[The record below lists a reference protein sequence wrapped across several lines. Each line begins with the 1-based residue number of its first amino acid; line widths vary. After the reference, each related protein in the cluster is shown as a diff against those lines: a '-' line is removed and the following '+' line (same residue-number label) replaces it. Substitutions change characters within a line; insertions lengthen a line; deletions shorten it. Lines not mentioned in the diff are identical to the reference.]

1 MEGLKGKDQDLI
13 KMDKLDK
20 KILELLSEDG
30 RKSYRKISRE
40 IGVSVGTVHNRVDK
54 LSKYG
59 IISKFVPV
67 IDHERLGY
75 NLTAII
81 GVEIKSG
88 TIEFLRDQKEYKE
101 NLLAV
106 YDVTG
111 QFDGIIVAK
120 FKNTNELNLFIK
132 SLLKNDV
139 VIRTYTQT
147 VLNIVKE
154 ELNTSMIAFD
164 ENDELFRN
172 KDRYDNLDVQME
184 DINDEIIIGRED
196 ETYGE

>member
-1 MEGLKGKDQDLI
+1 MINDVYPEYNEETENMI
-13 KMDKLDK
+13 IEMDELDK
-20 KILELLSEDG
+20 KILELLSDDG

-40 IGVSVGTVHNRVDK
+40 LGVSVGTVHNRVDK
-54 LSKYG
+54 LTRYG

-67 IDHERLGY
+67 IDHEKLGY

-81 GVEIKSG
+81 GLEIKGG
-88 TIEFLRDQKEYKE
+88 TVGFLADKDEYKD

-111 QFDGIIVAK
+111 QFDGFIIAK
-120 FKNTNELNLFIK
+120 FRNTYELNAFIK
-132 SLLKNDV
+132 QLLKEET

-154 ELNTSMIAFD
+154 ELNTSMIDF
-164 ENDELFRN
+164 E
-172 KDRYDNLDVQME
+172 
-184 DINDEIIIGRED
+184 
-196 ETYGE
+196 

>member
-1 MEGLKGKDQDLI
+1 MIDDTYPEYEQQPENMILE
-13 KMDKLDK
+13 MDELDK
-20 KILELLSEDG
+20 RILELLSDDG

-40 IGVSVGTVHNRVDK
+40 LGVSVGTIHNRVDK
-54 LSKYG
+54 LTKHG

-67 IDHERLGY
+67 IDHEKLGY

-81 GVEIKSG
+81 GVEIKGG
-88 TIEFLRDQKEYKE
+88 TVGFLADKNEYKD

-111 QFDGIIVAK
+111 QFDGIIIAK
-120 FKNTNELNLFIK
+120 FKNTFELNYFIK
-132 SLLKNDV
+132 QLLKEET

-154 ELNTSMIAFD
+154 ELNTSMINF
-164 ENDELFRN
+164 E
-172 KDRYDNLDVQME
+172 
-184 DINDEIIIGRED
+184 
-196 ETYGE
+196 